1 MEKQMPVWASVAL
14 VAVVSALLLVSTHL
28 VTQVFAQP
36 EGVLGKDTPQGE
48 VLSAADS
55 FVPVEIAADSGID
68 NCYEGKAGGETVGYA
83 AQATVKGYGGPIE
96 VIVGMDLSG
105 TLTGIS
111 VGGAQ
116 FNETPSLGAKAQ
128 EDWFKA
134 QFAGIKTPVGT
145 NATDATS
152 SATSAGEAA
161 DVPAAGEAASA
172 IDIISGATITTNA
185 VVSGVNQCADFMK
198 TLPGV
203 SAQPAAQPQQV
214 EQPESTPEV
223 AQAQPEDT
231 ATEDSPQR
239 AVLGAAESFTQ
250 VDVGADSGI
259 DYCYEGKA
267 GGETVGYVAQAT
279 VKGYGGPIELIVGM
293 DLSGAL
299 TGISVGG
306 AAFNETPGLGAKA
319 QEPAFTDQF
328 VGLKTPVGEGAS
340 AIDAISG
347 ATITTNAVVSGV
359 NQCADFM
366 KTLLA
371 GVNG

>member
-68 NCYEGKAGGETVGYA
+68 NCYEGKAGGETVGY
-83 AQATVKGYGGPIE
+83 
-96 VIVGMDLSG
+96 
-105 TLTGIS
+105 
-111 VGGAQ
+111 
-116 FNETPSLGAKAQ
+116 
-128 EDWFKA
+128 
-134 QFAGIKTPVGT
+134 
-145 NATDATS
+145 
-152 SATSAGEAA
+152 
-161 DVPAAGEAASA
+161 
-172 IDIISGATITTNA
+172 
-185 VVSGVNQCADFMK
+185 
-198 TLPGV
+198 
-203 SAQPAAQPQQV
+203 
-214 EQPESTPEV
+214 
-223 AQAQPEDT
+223 
-231 ATEDSPQR
+231 
-239 AVLGAAESFTQ
+239 
-250 VDVGADSGI
+250 
-259 DYCYEGKA
+259 
-267 GGETVGYVAQAT
+267 VAQAT

-306 AAFNETPGLGAKA
+306 AAFNETPGLGAKV

-328 VGLKTPVGEGAS
+328 AGLKTPVGEGAS